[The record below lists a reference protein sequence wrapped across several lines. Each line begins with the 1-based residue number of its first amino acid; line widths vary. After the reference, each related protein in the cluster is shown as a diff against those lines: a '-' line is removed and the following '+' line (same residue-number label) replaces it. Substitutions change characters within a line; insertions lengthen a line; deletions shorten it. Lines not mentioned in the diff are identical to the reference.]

1 MVTAFDHLFAD
12 LGGVP
17 GGKLGDTEALS
28 AVMLA
33 AANAAGLSPAQPP
46 VVKSGPHGVSAM
58 LLCLGGHVAI
68 HAVPDDGI
76 CHVDVASFRGG
87 SVQRSIDLIAKRLG
101 ARETRT
107 DHRRRGLRG
116 APQGPEPHE

>member
-1 MVTAFDHLFAD
+1 LTFDHLFAD

-17 GGKLGDTEALS
+17 GGKLSDTEALS

-33 AANAAGLSPAQPP
+33 AANAAGLSPAHPP
-46 VVKSGPHGVSAM
+46 VVKTGPQGVSAM

-68 HAVPDDGI
+68 HAVPDDGV
-76 CHVDVASFRGG
+76 CHVDVASLRGG
-87 SVQRSIDLIAKRLG
+87 GTAQRSIELIAKRLG

-107 DHRRRGLRG
+107 DHQRRGLRS